1 MRSLL
6 RWITLTGGLLTAAC
20 VERLPTP
27 PEMHPAL
34 PASTPL
40 LFVLNTLSR
49 DVSVLD
55 LERDTLVHSFLRA
68 GRWTNRVHA
77 TSAYLWVVN
86 SGDNTVLWMDRTR
99 GTLDTLTVGPGRNPW
114 DARWSSTL
122 RRLFVTHWLRHTLSA
137 LDPLRDT
144 VLWEVPVCTNPEG
157 LAVVYTQVI
166 VACTDYLHGYARS
179 GLRVVD
185 GRTGQV
191 LDSLDVGVNV
201 QEVAVDAEGD
211 VYALS
216 TGDYATIPG
225 KLYRLRLNPLRVLD
239 SVVLEGY
246 PGSLDLNAEG
256 ILVVAGFQGGVYR
269 YDVAA
274 ETLRTHLPLPDV
286 ADAVEWQGRLY
297 LARFSLD
304 RVEIRD
310 TLGQLEGT
318 YPVGDG
324 PLDLELL
331 SP

>member
-1 MRSLL
+1 MRRLL
-6 RWITLTGGLLTAAC
+6 FWSGLLSGLLPAAC

-27 PEMHPAL
+27 PEVHPSL
-34 PASTPL
+34 PAATPV

-55 LERDTLVHSFLRA
+55 LERDTLVHPFLRA
-68 GRWTNRVHA
+68 GRWTNRIHG
-77 TSAYLWVVN
+77 TQAYLWVVN
-86 SGDNTVLWMDRTR
+86 SGDNHVYWMDRTR
-99 GTLDTLTVGPGRNPW
+99 GMLDTLSVGPGRNPW
-114 DARWSSTL
+114 DAQWSPAL
-122 RRLFVTHWLRHTLSA
+122 QRLFVTQWLQHSLTA

-157 LAVVYTQVI
+157 LAVVYTRVV

-185 GRTGQV
+185 GVSGQI
-191 LDSLDVGVNV
+191 LDSLDVGINL
-201 QEVAVDAEGD
+201 QEVVMDAEGD

-216 TGDYATIPG
+216 TGDYATNPG
-225 KLYRLRLNPLRVLD
+225 TLYRLRLDPLRVLD
-239 SVVLEGY
+239 SVSLEGS
-246 PGSLDLNAEG
+246 PGSLNLNAEG

-274 ETLRTHLPLPDV
+274 ETLRSHLSIPDV
-286 ADAVEWQGRLY
+286 ADAVEWQGYLY

-304 RVEIRD
+304 RLEIRD
-310 TLGQLEGT
+310 TLGNLVST
-318 YPVGDG
+318 HTVGDG